1 MVLMAKDLNNTNTN
15 LKNAIDSIQKLE
27 VNGKMFKFSLE
38 SDLAVVY
45 NTRKKLSEKVN
56 SMSPDIHTSKEKDT
70 IELIIIKLN
79 YKFV

>member
-27 VNGKMFKFSLE
+27 VNRKMFKFSLE
-38 SDLAVVY
+38 SDLAVV
-45 NTRKKLSEKVN
+45 NNARKKLSEKVN
-56 SMSPDIHTSKEKDT
+56 SMSPDIDTSKEKDT
-70 IELIIIKLN
+70 IELIIIKIN